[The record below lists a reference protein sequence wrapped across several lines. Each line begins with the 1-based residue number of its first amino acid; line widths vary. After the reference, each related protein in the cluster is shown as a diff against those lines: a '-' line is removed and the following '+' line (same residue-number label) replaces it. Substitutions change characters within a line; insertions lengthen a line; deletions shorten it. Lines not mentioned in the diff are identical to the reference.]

1 MADFKLRMSSPKAG
15 VVCVVVMAL
24 LVGCAVP
31 QPTALPPTVAPSAT
45 PLATWTPAPTVAP
58 VAPAATWTP
67 VVTLGPQAYLEAMR
81 EAASA
86 MRLAARTLEH
96 TDLVLTRHLTDTVP
110 SREVLSLA
118 ASDGRILRA
127 MRDAVRQYQGRGLLT
142 PALAEALTALDSA
155 DATFRIITD
164 GSENPL
170 EMLLAI
176 QDAEAQLLIA
186 RQALREELVAHGV
199 PEAQADELAR

>member
-1 MADFKLRMSSPKAG
+1 MVAKLRISYQVGVIG
-15 VVCVVVMAL
+15 VVAVAL
-24 LVGCAVP
+24 LVGCAAP
-31 QPTALPPTVAPSAT
+31 QPTVLPPTVAPSAT

-58 VAPAATWTP
+58 AVTWTP
-67 VVTLGPQAYLEAMR
+67 VVTLAPQAYLEAMR

-96 TDLVLTRHLTDTVP
+96 TDLVLTQHLTDTVP

-118 ASDGRILRA
+118 ASDGRILRT
-127 MRDAVRQYQGRGLLT
+127 MRDALRQYGSRGLLT
-142 PALAEALTALDSA
+142 PALAEALAALDSA

-164 GSENPL
+164 GGGNPL

-176 QDAEAQLLIA
+176 QDAQVQLLIA
-186 RQALREELVAHGV
+186 RQDLGEELVAHGV
-199 PEAQADELAR
+199 PAAQADELAR